1 MRKVIVAFTALA
13 LFFAGYITGS
23 IRTRNAVALELGGL
37 SSTVDSL
44 KNLGKTVVEM
54 QDNLNKLQK
63 NVNTVKTIKEDLA
76 KYQGVYKGV
85 TGGGAKKQVTP
96 ALHKGLQQILPD
108 SQQQ

>member
-23 IRTRNAVALELGGL
+23 IHTRNAVALELGGL
-37 SSTVDSL
+37 GSTVESL
-44 KNLGKTVVEM
+44 KSLGKTVVEM

-63 NVNTVKTIKEDLA
+63 NINTVKNIKDNIA

-96 ALHKGLQQILPD
+96 ALQKGLQDILPG
-108 SQQQ
+108 SRQQ